1 MTCQLCWSESLGY
14 DDETVVRQL
23 VQWRTYTRRRGLKL
37 DLVILDERAGEPAD
51 RLRRELQTGVAGEM
65 LGKSGGVF
73 FLTADK
79 VPTDDAVLLA
89 AAARA
94 VLGGGRG
101 SLTEQ
106 IDHRAAPR
114 PAPPPQLTPACGR
127 DKACRAARPTA

>member
-1 MTCQLCWSESLGY
+1 
-14 DDETVVRQL
+14 
-23 VQWRTYTRRRGLKL
+23 
-37 DLVILDERAGEPAD
+37 
-51 RLRRELQTGVAGEM
+51 M
-65 LGKSGGVF
+65 LGKPGGVF

-79 VPTDDAVLLA
+79 VPADDAVLLA

-114 PAPPPQLTPACGR
+114 PDSCRRHSLRLRSRQSLSRKPADR
-127 DKACRAARPTA
+127 LMD

>member
-1 MTCQLCWSESLGY
+1 
-14 DDETVVRQL
+14 
-23 VQWRTYTRRRGLKL
+23 
-37 DLVILDERAGEPAD
+37 
-51 RLRRELQTGVAGEM
+51 M

-89 AAARA
+89 ATARA

-106 IDHRAAPR
+106 IDRPGAPSGRLFRSHSLRRRSRQTLSPR
-114 PAPPPQLTPACGR
+114 PADRLT
-127 DKACRAARPTA
+127 D

>member
-1 MTCQLCWSESLGY
+1 MLVRVAGD

-23 VQWRTYTRRRGLKL
+23 VQWRIYTRRRGLKL

-51 RLRRELQTGVAGEM
+51 QLRKELETGVAGDM
-65 LGKSGGVF
+65 LGKPGGVF

-94 VLGGGRG
+94 VLGGDRG
-101 SLTEQ
+101 SLAEQ
-106 IDHRAAPR
+106 IDHRAAAPTD
-114 PAPPPQLTPACGR
+114 PAPPLTPTAVATKPVAQR
-127 DKACRAARPTA
+127 TRPA